1 MLLQGKTVHKP
12 SLANLCGPHGS
23 GVQENVSGSDHY
35 QENCV
40 AFIDSFREF
49 LSL

>member
-1 MLLQGKTVHKP
+1 MLLQGKTVHQP
-12 SLANLCGPHGS
+12 SLANLCGLGGA

-35 QENCV
+35 QEDCV
-40 AFIDSFREF
+40 AFIDPFREF